1 MKLIYQLIQKKVT
14 RAATLMLF
22 LLMQQPVW
30 AAGPP
35 APSEM
40 SDPMAQLLVGII
52 VALLLVIVLLAYVV
66 LGAAEMYLDR
76 YKETRQ
82 AAKLLVGA
90 MLLLGSSPLFAEST
104 ATTAVQVGKLSDT
117 SLYALIGVIIVELG
131 AIFYL
136 LMNLRALLSKEKEV
150 AKAEAKPS
158 FSFADWWDKINKFKP
173 VQEESNID
181 LGHDYDGIRELDN
194 RLPPWWLYGFYACIV
209 FAVIYL
215 YRFHVSHSAPL
226 SGEEYQ
232 LAVTQAA
239 ADKEAYLAK
248 AANKVD
254 ENTVVYQSSSDYL
267 AGGQKIFTTA
277 CAPCHLAD
285 GGGSVGPNLTD
296 DYWLHGGT
304 IKDIFKTIKYGYPE
318 KGMKSWQDDYTP
330 AQIAQLASFVKSLHG
345 THPAKPKEPQG
356 VLFTENSTAP
366 VGDSS
371 THTAAPDSSA
381 AKPAT
386 K

>member
-1 MKLIYQLIQKKVT
+1 MKLLYQLIQKKFT
-14 RAATLMLF
+14 RAAALLLF
-22 LLMQQPVW
+22 VLIQQPVW

-82 AAKLLVGA
+82 AAKLIVGA
-90 MLLLGSSPLFAEST
+90 IFLLGSSPLFAEST
-104 ATTAVQVGKLSDT
+104 AATAEHVGKLSDT
-117 SLYALIGVIIVELG
+117 SLYALISVIIVELG
-131 AIFYL
+131 TIFYL
-136 LMNLRALLSKEKEV
+136 LINLRSLLAKEKEV
-150 AKAEAKPS
+150 VKGEEKPS
-158 FSFADWWDKINKFKP
+158 FSFAKWWDNINKFKP

-194 RLPPWWLYGFYACIV
+194 RLPPWWLYGFYACIL

-330 AQIAQLASFVKSLHG
+330 AQIAQLASYVKSLHG
-345 THPAKPKEPQG
+345 TRPAKPKDPQG
-356 VLFTENSTAP
+356 VLFTENSAAP
-366 VGDSS
+366 AADS
-371 THTAAPDSSA
+371 TPHTAVPDSSA
-381 AKPAT
+381 VKPST

>member
-1 MKLIYQLIQKKVT
+1 MKLLYQLIQKKLT
-14 RAATLMLF
+14 RAAALLLF
-22 LLMQQPVW
+22 LLIQQPLW

-76 YKETRQ
+76 YKESRQ

-90 MLLLGSSPLFAEST
+90 MLLLGSSPLFAESS
-104 ATTAVQVGKLSDT
+104 AVTAVQVGKLSDT
-117 SLYALIGVIIVELG
+117 SLYALISVIIVELG

-136 LMNLRALLSKEKEV
+136 LINLRALLSKEKEV
-150 AKAEAKPS
+150 VKAEAKPS
-158 FSFADWWDKINKFKP
+158 FNFAAWWDNFNKFKP

-296 DYWLHGGT
+296 DYRLHGGT

-330 AQIAQLASFVKSLHG
+330 AQIAQLASFIKSLHG
-345 THPAKPKEPQG
+345 THPAKPKDPQG
-356 VLFTENSTAP
+356 VLFTENSTTP

-371 THTAAPDSSA
+371 SHTAAPDSSA

>member
-1 MKLIYQLIQKKVT
+1 MKLLYQFIQKKMT
-14 RAATLMLF
+14 RAIA
-22 LLMQQPVW
+22 LLMFIFIQQPLW

-52 VALLLVIVLLAYVV
+52 VALMLVIVLLAYVV

-76 YKETRQ
+76 YKESRQ
-82 AAKLLVGA
+82 AAKLIVGA
-90 MLLLGSSPLFAEST
+90 ILLLSSSPLFAEST
-104 ATTAVQVGKLSDT
+104 ATTAAQVGKLSIT

-136 LMNLRALLSKEKEV
+136 LINLRSLLAKEKEV
-150 AKAEAKPS
+150 LKAEVKSS
-158 FSFADWWDKINKFKP
+158 FSFVSWWDKINKFKP

-209 FAVIYL
+209 FAVVYL

-232 LAVTQAA
+232 LAVIQAA

-254 ENTVVYQSSSDYL
+254 ENTIMYQSSPDYL

-296 DYWLHGGT
+296 DFWLHGGT

-330 AQIAQLASFVKSLHG
+330 SQIAQLASFVKSLHG
-345 THPAKPKEPQG
+345 THPAKPKDPQG
-356 VLFTENSTAP
+356 VLFAENSAAP
-366 VGDSS
+366 AADSI
-371 THTAAPDSSA
+371 TRVAAPDSSTG
-381 AKPAT
+381 KPTT

>member
-1 MKLIYQLIQKKVT
+1 MKLLYHLIQKKST
-14 RAATLMLF
+14 RAAAF
-22 LLMQQPVW
+22 LLCMLIQQPLW

-76 YKETRQ
+76 YKESRQ
-82 AAKLLVGA
+82 AAKLIIGT

-104 ATTAVQVGKLSDT
+104 AAAEHVGKLSNT

-131 AIFYL
+131 TIFYL
-136 LMNLRALLSKEKEV
+136 LINLRSLLSKEKAV
-150 AKAEAKPS
+150 INSEAKPS
-158 FSFADWWDKINKFKP
+158 FSFATWWDNINKFKP

-215 YRFHVSHSAPL
+215 YRFHISHSAPS

-254 ENTVVYQSSSDYL
+254 ENTVVYQSSADYL

-345 THPAKPKEPQG
+345 T
-356 VLFTENSTAP
+356 
-366 VGDSS
+366 
-371 THTAAPDSSA
+371 
-381 AKPAT
+381 
-386 K
+386 